1 MRRLIDILVTAIAPI
16 VWGTTYLLT
25 THALPAGRPLLDAVA
40 RSLPVGLLILA
51 FTRQLPRGSW
61 WWRSAVLAALNF
73 GAFFPLLF
81 VASYRLPG
89 GVAGMIGA
97 SQTFLVVG
105 LSWWVLAGRPRV
117 RLIVSAV
124 MAVFGLAIV
133 LAPGFG
139 GMDALGVAAAFAA
152 AAMLSVAT
160 VLLRRWGSP
169 VKPVTLVGWQLTMGG
184 AMILPFAFFEGPL
197 PALSSL
203 NVMGYLYLG
212 LIATALAYACW
223 FRGIERLSPSL
234 ATLLGALTPI
244 VAILLGVAF
253 NGETLSALQTVGVV
267 LTLAA
272 VAVGSTAPAE
282 VAPSDLDLA
291 VHRPKRDGAVDH
303 HRAKTDEDDRQ
314 RADERDRR
322 RTYVRDAQARSA
334 KREAGKKVRIHRDGG
349 RGEQR
354 RKQE

>member
-1 MRRLIDILVTAIAPI
+1 MRRLIDILVTAIAPLT
-16 VWGTTYLLT
+16 WGTTYLLT
-25 THALPAGRPLLDAVA
+25 THALPTGRPLLDAVA

-97 SQTFLVVG
+97 SQTFLVIG
-105 LSWWVLAGRPRV
+105 LSWWVLAGRPRT

-139 GMDALGVAAAFAA
+139 RMDAIGVAAAFAA

-169 VKPVTLVGWQLTMGG
+169 VKPMTLVGWQLTMGG
-184 AMILPFAFFEGPL
+184 LMILPFAFLEGPL

-212 LIATALAYACW
+212 LITTALAYACW

-253 NGETLSALQTVGVV
+253 NGEHMSALQIAGVV
-267 LTLAA
+267 LTFAA
-272 VAVGSTAPAE
+272 VAVGSTAPADVE
-282 VAPSDLDLA
+282 PSDLHLA
-291 VHRPKRDGAVDH
+291 AHGTRDDGAVH
-303 HRAKTDEDDRQ
+303 DDRAESDDNDRE
-314 RADERDRR
+314 RAHERDRR
-322 RTYVRDAQARSA
+322 RTDVRHAQPRRTDR
-334 KREAGKKVRIHRDGG
+334 KTGEKIRIHGGGG
-349 RGEQR
+349 RGEKR
-354 RKQE
+354 G